1 MPQHASVDSQ
11 KIVMLKI
18 TTIKRDQRCRLVL
31 EGDLVAPWVAEL
43 QREWNEVR
51 VSAADL
57 KLIVDLRSVITISQ
71 EGQDVLLDMMSNGV
85 RFVCRGV
92 LNRHVIQQLARKKKT
107 L

>member
-1 MPQHASVDSQ
+1 
-11 KIVMLKI
+11 MLKI
-18 TTIKRDQRCRLVL
+18 TTIKRDQCCRLVL
-31 EGDLVAPWVAEL
+31 EGEIVSPWVAEL
-43 QREWNEVR
+43 QKAWNELR

-57 KLIVDLRSVITISQ
+57 KLIVDLKSVITISQ

>member
-1 MPQHASVDSQ
+1 
-11 KIVMLKI
+11 MLKI

>member
-1 MPQHASVDSQ
+1 
-11 KIVMLKI
+11 MLKI
-18 TTIKRDQRCRLVL
+18 TTIKRDQRCRLLL

-51 VSAADL
+51 VSTADL
-57 KLIVDLRSVITISQ
+57 ELIVDLRDVITISQ

-85 RFVCRGV
+85 RFVCCGV
-92 LNRHVIQQLARKKKT
+92 LNRHVIQQLARKKT

>member
-1 MPQHASVDSQ
+1 
-11 KIVMLKI
+11 MLKI

-43 QREWNEVR
+43 QKEWNEVR

-92 LNRHVIQQLARKKKT
+92 LNRHVIKQLARKKT
-107 L
+107 S